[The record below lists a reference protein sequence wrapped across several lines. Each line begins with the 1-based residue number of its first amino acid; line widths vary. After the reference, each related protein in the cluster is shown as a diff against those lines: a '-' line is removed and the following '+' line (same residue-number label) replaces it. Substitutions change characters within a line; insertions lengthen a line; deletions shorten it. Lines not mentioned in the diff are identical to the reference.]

1 MLGEEQRQ
9 AMQSQQAEVSQ
20 PHQSSDTQQSHTKT
34 SAPPVVHTNEQQRKA
49 AELAATKEAQ
59 ARSARPKPKPQPKP
73 IVTEI
78 QLSDEVT
85 IRQLAQQ
92 LDVPA
97 AQVEQ
102 SLLELGER
110 PSSHE
115 DILSPENAELAAMSF
130 GKTVVYSQAFLVR
143 LVLETQHA
151 YRIFLLVDGSD
162 LRALPLRLLWPAS
175 CAQME
180 AGNHQSNTEGSMSCN

>member
-1 MLGEEQRQ
+1 M
-9 AMQSQQAEVSQ
+9 
-20 PHQSSDTQQSHTKT
+20 
-34 SAPPVVHTNEQQRKA
+34 VVR
-49 AELAATKEAQ
+49 EAQ
-59 ARSARPKPKPQPKP
+59 PEAPQPWPRPKPQPKP
-73 IVTEI
+73 KPVVTEI

-130 GKTVVYSQAFLVR
+130 GKTVVFSQAFLVR
-143 LVLETQHA
+143 LLPKTMSVL
-151 YRIFLLVDGSD
+151 RNVLVLFGY
-162 LRALPLRLLWPAS
+162 
-175 CAQME
+175 E
-180 AGNHQSNTEGSMSCN
+180 